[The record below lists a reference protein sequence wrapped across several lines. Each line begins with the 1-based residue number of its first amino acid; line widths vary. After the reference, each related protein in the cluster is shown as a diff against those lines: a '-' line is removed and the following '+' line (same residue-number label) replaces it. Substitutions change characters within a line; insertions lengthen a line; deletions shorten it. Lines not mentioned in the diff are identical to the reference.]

1 MRQVGSGRTG
11 VHDLESDGSLAV
23 RDRSSQTSSSSRALF
38 TRVALEFA
46 LSPLS
51 ELPPRLSV
59 EGPLTVSGGPS
70 SSYLA
75 ECICNRWVAPCQS
88 RTRTIT
94 RSGPSLDR
102 DHRYAYRSPNFG

>member
-23 RDRSSQTSSSSRALF
+23 RDRSSQTPSSSSSSSRALF

-75 ECICNRWVAPCQS
+75 ECICNRWVAPYQS
-88 RTRTIT
+88 TTSTIT

-102 DHRYAYRSPNFG
+102 DQR